1 MCGTRSAARVGM
13 KPEKPTQRDANQ
25 GEGDPASARH
35 YNQQLREFIAGGK
48 VDPAAHDAEAYVVNQ
63 PEEAARAERRARRGP
78 QGTRISLDE
87 MVAKSRTVVDR
98 VRSIVDRALGRLRA
112 RFGRK

>member
-1 MCGTRSAARVGM
+1 M

-48 VDPAAHDAEAYVVNQ
+48 VEPAARDAEAYVVNK
-63 PEEAARAERRARRGP
+63 PEDAARAERRARRGP
-78 QGTRISLDE
+78 QGTRVSLDE

-98 VRSIVDRALGRLRA
+98 VRAIMDRTLGRLRA